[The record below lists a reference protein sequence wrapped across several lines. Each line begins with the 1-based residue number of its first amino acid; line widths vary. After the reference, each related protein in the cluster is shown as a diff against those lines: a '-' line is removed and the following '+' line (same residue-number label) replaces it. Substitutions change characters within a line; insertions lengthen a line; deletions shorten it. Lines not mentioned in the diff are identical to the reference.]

1 MKKTVKTQKITFRVD
16 LGRYNQLIA
25 KANKDGIP
33 VSFIV
38 RSLVYNYLNT
48 LERITAPNEKKK

>member
-1 MKKTVKTQKITFRVD
+1 MD
-16 LGRYNQLIA
+16 SGRYNQLIA

-33 VSFIV
+33 VSFII

-48 LERITAPNEKKK
+48 LERIKAPNEKKK

>member
-16 LGRYNQLIA
+16 SRRYNQLIE

-38 RSLVYNYLNT
+38 RSLVYNYLDT
-48 LERITAPNEKKK
+48 LERISATNEKKK

>member
-1 MKKTVKTQKITFRVD
+1 MD
-16 LGRYNQLIA
+16 SGRYNQLIE

-38 RSLVYNYLNT
+38 ISLVYNYLNT
-48 LERITAPNEKKK
+48 LERITAQNEKKK